1 MQLSL
6 QHQHEDVSS
15 DGRQTSDK
23 QLRLNLYSGVGV
35 CDGAPPPQPG
45 TQQCIQP
52 RSLLQGRQLR
62 LRGGEGAAA
71 HLSSLGRL
79 LQDMLEGTVAPWPRP
94 SEGELL

>member
-35 CDGAPPPQPG
+35 CDGAPP
-45 TQQCIQP
+45 
-52 RSLLQGRQLR
+52 SLVPSNASSPDPYC
-62 LRGGEGAAA
+62 RGG
-71 HLSSLGRL
+71 SSGSGVGRE
-79 LQDMLEGTVAPWPRP
+79 LQHI
-94 SEGELL
+94 